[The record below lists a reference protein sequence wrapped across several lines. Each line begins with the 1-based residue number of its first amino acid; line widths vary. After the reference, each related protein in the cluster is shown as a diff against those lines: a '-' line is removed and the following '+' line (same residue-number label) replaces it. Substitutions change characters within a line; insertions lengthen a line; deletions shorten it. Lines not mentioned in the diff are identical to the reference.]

1 MSGENNELKNAIHIK
16 KRLEENLKILRERLG
31 YGISFDIG
39 IREMNFAD
47 RNMAIAYCNGLTN
60 NDVLVLI
67 LNELADLERSDLTPQ
82 PFKELFSRH
91 MTHVQVEGIRTI
103 DEAVD
108 FILTGLYVFFIDGY
122 EEAIVVDARKYPS
135 RTPEEPDTERVV
147 RGSRD
152 GFTETLVVNTAL
164 TRRRIRDE
172 HLRIEMKQ
180 VGERSKTDVAIVYLQ
195 DVADPGLVQ
204 LIREKI
210 SDIKVDGLPMAEKS
224 IQEFLIS
231 QTWNPFPLVR
241 FTERPDVA
249 AAHLLEGH
257 VLIYVDTSPSIMITP
272 TTLFHHVQH
281 AEEYRQTPVTG
292 AYLRWVR
299 FIGILA
305 SLFLLPVL
313 YLYIEEPSLVP
324 KALDFIG
331 LKEKSGDIPV
341 FAQMIMAEIG
351 IDLMRMAAV
360 HTPTPLAT
368 AMGLIAAVLIGD
380 IAIKVG
386 LFAPEVILYLA
397 IVAIG
402 LFSTPSY
409 ELSLA
414 NRLVRLFLLIMVF
427 LFKVP
432 GFVVG
437 ITLVLLFLV
446 MTRSLN
452 TPYLWPFIPFN
463 LGGLVNVL
471 IRMSIP
477 SMKKRLSIVHPRNQ
491 SRSE

>member
-1 MSGENNELKNAIHIK
+1 
-16 KRLEENLKILRERLG
+16 
-31 YGISFDIG
+31 
-39 IREMNFAD
+39 
-47 RNMAIAYCNGLTN
+47 
-60 NDVLVLI
+60 
-67 LNELADLERSDLTPQ
+67 
-82 PFKELFSRH
+82 
-91 MTHVQVEGIRTI
+91 
-103 DEAVD
+103 
-108 FILTGLYVFFIDGY
+108 
-122 EEAIVVDARKYPS
+122 
-135 RTPEEPDTERVV
+135 
-147 RGSRD
+147 
-152 GFTETLVVNTAL
+152 
-164 TRRRIRDE
+164 
-172 HLRIEMKQ
+172 
-180 VGERSKTDVAIVYLQ
+180 
-195 DVADPGLVQ
+195 
-204 LIREKI
+204 
-210 SDIKVDGLPMAEKS
+210 
-224 IQEFLIS
+224 
-231 QTWNPFPLVR
+231 
-241 FTERPDVA
+241 
-249 AAHLLEGH
+249 
-257 VLIYVDTSPSIMITP
+257 MITP

-491 SRSE
+491 SRSN